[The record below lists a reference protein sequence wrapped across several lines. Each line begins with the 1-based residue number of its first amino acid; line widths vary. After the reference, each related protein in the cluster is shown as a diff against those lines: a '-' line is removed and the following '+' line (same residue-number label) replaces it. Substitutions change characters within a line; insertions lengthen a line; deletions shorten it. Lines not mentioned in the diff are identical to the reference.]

1 MRKIMLTAVIAGF
14 AGLSA
19 GVWLKSNIMTTAA
32 AMPMQSVTIS
42 PEEITRNLPGT
53 LPVAEAV
60 DHM

>member
-19 GVWLKSNIMTTAA
+19 GVWLKSNMMATAA
-32 AMPMQSVTIS
+32 AMPVQVATIS
-42 PEEITRNLPGT
+42 PEEITRNLPGS
-53 LPVAEAV
+53 LPVAEVV